1 MATLFRGSYFIAA
14 ASIVVCW
21 LVLGSGCNL
30 FEPRDPEPPS
40 QSSDSFIPP
49 TDPDIVI
56 ENLQNAIAQKNS
68 VNYVRCFADPS
79 RTARPFQFF
88 PSPDAGSRYASV
100 FAIWTVDQEK
110 TYFQNLV
117 ARSAGKVNAYSN
129 LLLSHRVATVT
140 GDSAVYT
147 YDYTLT
153 FEHTDASFPTVAIGN
168 LQFVLGLDNNNA
180 WVIYRWNDYKTTSD
194 VTWSHFKGKFSN

>member
-1 MATLFRGSYFIAA
+1 
-14 ASIVVCW
+14 
-21 LVLGSGCNL
+21 
-30 FEPRDPEPPS
+30 
-40 QSSDSFIPP
+40 
-49 TDPDIVI
+49 
-56 ENLQNAIAQKNS
+56 
-68 VNYVRCFADPS
+68 
-79 RTARPFQFF
+79 
-88 PSPDAGSRYASV
+88 
-100 FAIWTVDQEK
+100 
-110 TYFQNLV
+110 
-117 ARSAGKVNAYSN
+117 
-129 LLLSHRVATVT
+129 VATVT

>member
-1 MATLFRGSYFIAA
+1 MIRHSTFYLAAIAVL
-14 ASIVVCW
+14 ASW
-21 LVLGSGCNL
+21 LILGSGCNL
-30 FEPRDPEPPS
+30 FEPRDPEAPT

-79 RTARPFQFF
+79 QSVRLFQFS

-100 FAIWTVDQEK
+100 FAYWSIDQEK
-110 TYFQNLV
+110 AYFQNLV
-117 ARSAGKVNAYSN
+117 ARAAGKVNAYSN
-129 LLLSHRVATVT
+129 LLLTHRVATVT
-140 GDSAVYT
+140 GDSAVES
-147 YDYTLT
+147 YDYTFT
-153 FEHTDASFPTVAIGN
+153 FEHTDPSFPTVAIGN

-180 WVIYRWNDYKTTSD
+180 WVIYRWSDFKTTSD